1 MSIPSS
7 LVGEDYLGLF
17 EIRGPQIG
25 PLVDLALSPD
35 GTLLISATSRTLLL
49 VDTHTG
55 VPSVL
60 VNTGSTNEITS
71 LAFIHNRRCLVG
83 CENGHIYVV
92 HFGETVL
99 HRSPVVSISYSFQ
112 DIQKPI
118 QVMCW
123 DMAHKILAIGYED
136 GVSIWQSTS
145 KKWRLVDR
153 ITIHHEGL
161 PGIHTLQFFGLPNCY
176 LFVGGGFGY
185 ATWLAPG
192 KVTFV
197 THNKDFHRIG
207 NSALSPDGKFLAA
220 TTDSSLHIWPLAGA
234 RLRLDHLAMSSTGL
248 AAVGTQDGQVAFTR
262 MDCVLADDFYYRTNW
277 SVVGL
282 LAHADRLY
290 MVHMG
295 PVGAI
300 IIVGYTDK
308 EQLMDDFRKFRLSH
322 FARDIF
328 ESLLSPEVPKT
339 ITIDTSLIPKVT
351 VAGVAMQ
358 TGRKDFDS
366 PVSPSRSTSP
376 LHNKS
381 SSRRFMFFA
390 VIAVAAGLIVVLWF
404 EFESECMLGW
414 VRATLGWVCTLNA
427 HVIHIITGLISKFM
441 SPTMVLR
448 FDLD

>member
-1 MSIPSS
+1 MSILSS
-7 LVGEDYLGLF
+7 LVGEDYLSRF
-17 EIRGPQIG
+17 KIHGPQIG

-35 GTLLISATSRTLLL
+35 GVLLISVTSRTLLL
-49 VDTHTG
+49 VDTHTS

-60 VNTGSTNEITS
+60 VNMGSTNEITS
-71 LAFIHNRRCLVG
+71 LAFIHNRRCLVS

-118 QVMCW
+118 QVMRW
-123 DMAHKILAIGYED
+123 DMAHKILAIGYKD

-145 KKWRLVDR
+145 KKWRFIDH

-185 ATWLAPG
+185 ATWLAPS

-207 NSALSPDGKFLAA
+207 NSSLSPDRKFLAA

-234 RLRLDHLAMSSTGL
+234 RLRPDHCTYKIETGAEYQHINLHLPVAMSSTGL

-282 LAHADRLY
+282 LAHTDRLY
-290 MVHMG
+290 MVYMG
-295 PVGAI
+295 PVGAV
-300 IIVGYTDK
+300 IIVGYMDK
-308 EQLMDDFRKFRLSH
+308 EQVMDNFRK
-322 FARDIF
+322 
-328 ESLLSPEVPKT
+328 VPKT

-366 PVSPSRSTSP
+366 PVAPSRSTSP

-381 SSRRFMFFA
+381 SLHRFMFFA
-390 VIAVAAGLIVVLWF
+390 IIVSKHVGREFCRIPAPAAGI
-404 EFESECMLGW
+404 
-414 VRATLGWVCTLNA
+414 RR
-427 HVIHIITGLISKFM
+427 ISTIPAPAPAPAAGM
-441 SPTMVLR
+441 P
-448 FDLD
+448 